1 MTIQRYTLFY
11 CFVDRRPVCLLHRI
25 GVRKCEPLNI
35 RSNMDFV
42 ERWLS
47 ISPDGRSG
55 SFEAG
60 AILAVLIVTCVLVFR
75 GWLQTVWYKSLGNV
89 AWPK

>member
-1 MTIQRYTLFY
+1 
-11 CFVDRRPVCLLHRI
+11 
-25 GVRKCEPLNI
+25 
-35 RSNMDFV
+35 MDFI

-47 ISPDGRSG
+47 ISPDAGSG

-60 AILAVLIVTCVLVFR
+60 AILAVFAVIVALVFR
-75 GWLQTVWYKSLGNV
+75 GKLQTAWSALSGNL